1 MSSDE
6 EFFSSLKKKRK
17 ISERSCSD
25 VVSSEED
32 TSCDHQTPE
41 TSCAKRS
48 AVTGKNNYTHSKM
61 QQICTNMTNLQ
72 QSGVNAV
79 INYNRCI

>member
-32 TSCDHQTPE
+32 TSCDQQTPE

-48 AVTGKNNYTHSKM
+48 AVTGKIYTVKCSRYM
-61 QQICTNMTNLQ
+61 
-72 QSGVNAV
+72 QSGLNT
-79 INYNRCI
+79 ILTYNLSI

>member
-32 TSCDHQTPE
+32 TSCDQQTPE

-48 AVTGKNNYTHSKM
+48 AVTGKIYTVKCSRYMHKR
-61 QQICTNMTNLQ
+61 TAVWFKHNFNL
-72 QSGVNAV
+72 
-79 INYNRCI
+79 